1 MIYLCQLD
9 LGLVY
14 LKKDT
19 ISIVNFFIFIRF
31 INNISKIKS

>member
-1 MIYLCQLD
+1 MIYLCQSD

-14 LKKDT
+14 SNKDT
-19 ISIVNFFIFIRF
+19 ISIVNFFIFIKF